1 MFPTVMTLLSGW
13 LILVQPAPA
22 DADFAANVAKLVRQL
37 DATEKVR
44 REDAEQHLL
53 KLGSRVLILL
63 PDTAGASAEVKL
75 RLARVRTQLETQR
88 GEEEVLP
95 SHVTLSGDDLS
106 LGKVISAIQEQT
118 GNKVV
123 DFREQFGQQAD
134 KKVLKLDFDKVPF
147 WLAFDQLLDQA
158 GLAIYQYSGE
168 PGLSLVNRA
177 GNELPRANRGVYAG
191 AFRIEATDVA
201 ARRDL
206 RDPTGQS
213 LRINVDVA
221 WEPRLAPI
229 AITQAGESVTATGD
243 NGEVLPAGPRG
254 EFEASIKPGDSS
266 AQMPLTFSL
275 PPRTVGKI
283 ASLKGSFSV
292 MLPGP
297 IETFRFENL
306 RAGLKAEQRKGSVTV
321 MLEQVRQNNLVW
333 EVRVRVVYDAP
344 GKALESHRTWALHNE
359 ALLGTPDKETINFA
373 GLETTRQGENE
384 IGMAYLFDVPDIK
397 QHTFIYKAPAV
408 LLNAAVPWDLRELP
422 LP

>member
-1 MFPTVMTLLSGW
+1 MIPTAISVLAGC
-13 LILVQPAPA
+13 LVLAQVAPA
-22 DADFAANVAKLVRQL
+22 DVDLAPTVSKLVRQL
-37 DATEKVR
+37 DATEKAR
-44 REDAEQHLL
+44 REDAEQQLL
-53 KLGSRVLILL
+53 KLGSKVLTLL
-63 PDTAGASAEVKL
+63 PDTASASAEVKL

-88 GEEEVLP
+88 GEEEVRPSQITLAGDELP
-95 SHVTLSGDDLS
+95 LA
-106 LGKVISAIQEQT
+106 KVLAAIKEQT
-118 GNKVV
+118 GNTLV

-134 KKVLKLDFDKVPF
+134 KKVLKLSFDKVPF
-147 WLAFDQLLDQA
+147 WPALDQLLDQA
-158 GLAIYQYSGE
+158 GMAIYQYAGE

-177 GNELPRANRGVYAG
+177 GNELPRADRGVYAG
-191 AFRIEATDVA
+191 AFRIEATDVS

-206 RDPTGQS
+206 RDPTGQA

-229 AITQAGESVTATGD
+229 AITQAGESVSATGD
-243 NGEVLPAGPRG
+243 NGESLPAGPRG
-254 EFEASIKPGDSS
+254 EFEATVNPGDSS
-266 AQMPLTFSL
+266 AQMPLSFSL
-275 PPRTVGKI
+275 PPRTVSKI

-306 RAGLKAEQRKGSVTV
+306 RAGLQAEQRKGSVNV
-321 MLEQVRQNNLVW
+321 ILEQVRQNNLVW

-359 ALLGTPDKETINFA
+359 ALLESPDKELINFA

-384 IGMAYLFDVPDIK
+384 IGMAYLFDVTDVK

-408 LLNAAVPWDLRELP
+408 LLNAVVPWELRDIP